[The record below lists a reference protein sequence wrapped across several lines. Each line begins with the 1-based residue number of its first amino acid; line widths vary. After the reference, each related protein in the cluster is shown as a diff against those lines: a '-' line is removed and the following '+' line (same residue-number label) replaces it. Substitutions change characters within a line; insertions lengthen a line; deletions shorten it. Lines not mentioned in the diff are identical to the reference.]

1 MNNPDAFERIL
12 ASLYDAMLDE
22 TRWPATS
29 ALIDEACGLTGNG
42 LMVAEGPKDDVRAV
56 FVGLYSRGQRREDLE
71 REYLEHYHA
80 IDERVPRFRQLPARR
95 LVHINDLYTAEELKT
110 SPTYNE
116 ILLRAG
122 MQDGLNVRLPGLD
135 GSHIG
140 WGLND
145 PVDSEGWGASRIAR
159 VQRLLP
165 HIQQFVRVRQAL
177 VRAGARSTTVTA
189 LLDNPRIGV
198 LELDRRGRILEGND
212 RARSLLRHGDG
223 LLDRNGM
230 LRARA
235 PADQVRLE
243 RLVGAALP
251 ASGAVAVSGSMVL
264 RRSSVVPP
272 FVVHVKPVVGPQPDH
287 GARHVAALVLIVE
300 PGRPHR
306 INSDLVA
313 TTLEL
318 TPAET
323 QVAVGLA
330 EGNSVGD
337 MADATGHTKA
347 AIYWHLQQIYQKHSI
362 SRQADLVRL
371 VLSLAELG

>member
-1 MNNPDAFERIL
+1 MNNRDAFERIL

-29 ALIDEACGLTGNG
+29 ALIDEACGITGNG
-42 LMVAEGPKDDVRAV
+42 LMVAEGPKNDIRGL
-56 FVGLYSRGQRREDLE
+56 FVGLYYRGQRREDLE

-80 IDERVPRFRQLPARR
+80 IDERVPRFRKLPVSR

-116 ILLRAG
+116 LLRRAG

-145 PVDSEGWGASRIAR
+145 PVDSEGWGASRIAM

-177 VRAGARSTTVTA
+177 VRAEARSTTVTA

-212 RARSLLRHGDG
+212 RARSILRHGDG

-235 PADQVRLE
+235 PAAQVRLE
-243 RLVGAALP
+243 RLVGDALP
-251 ASGAVAVSGSMVL
+251 ASGAVAAGGSMVL

-272 FVVHVKPVVGPQPDH
+272 FVVHVKPVGGPQPDH

-300 PGRPHR
+300 PGRQHR
-306 INSDLVA
+306 IDPDLVA
-313 TTLEL
+313 TALEL

-323 QVAVGLA
+323 KVAVWLA